1 MSFTMPGAKESVLHK
16 FIMNTLKQNNLWLNS
31 DELAIKRKD
40 DVGFVQNVNSDKT
53 NQQGTVENVMPSII

>member
-1 MSFTMPGAKESVLHK
+1 MPFTIPGTTESVLHDSVV
-16 FIMNTLKQNNLWLNS
+16 NTLKQRNLQLTS
-31 DELAIKRKD
+31 DKKVKRKD